1 MNKLT
6 KLDQY
11 FKKYMKELNHWLPD
25 GVVQVDLALL
35 AEFELLDSFFDEKS
49 TPALTRYFH
58 VVESFEKIT
67 LINDQFV
74 IWIVPEKAEI
84 PRTLILIAL
93 NYPDHLDL
101 EIAFMTKGVYNTSR
115 LVLRIL
121 EKFLFEIQEN
131 EELLKRMGSEKPP
144 EEPIV

>member
-1 MNKLT
+1 MNKLA
-6 KLDQY
+6 KLDQQ
-11 FKKYMKELNHWLPD
+11 FKKYITELQKWLPD
-25 GVVQVDLALL
+25 GVIQVDLPLL
-35 AEFELLDSFFDEKS
+35 QEFELLDSGLDEKS

-74 IWIVPEKAEI
+74 IWIVPQKGDTI
-84 PRTLILIAL
+84 KTLTLIAL
-93 NYPDHLDL
+93 NYPDHLKL
-101 EIAFMTKGVYNTSR
+101 ELAFLTSEIYNTSR

-131 EELLKRMGSEKPP
+131 EDLIKKINPSEDKAD
-144 EEPIV
+144 